1 MSITVLLPGTNKA
14 STKVRHAFRVGS
26 PFLLLVVLGQV
37 TVLPDGHVVVE
48 TPKPGTPNVK
58 YLLDL
63 QLFGRLRVGVLS
75 HMLKKQKKS

>member
-1 MSITVLLPGTNKA
+1 VSITVLLPGTNKA
-14 STKVRHAFRVGS
+14 STKVRHTPSCRVTI
-26 PFLLLVVLGQV
+26 FIVVLGQV

-63 QLFGRLRVGVLS
+63 QLFGRLRVGVLF
-75 HMLKKQKKS
+75 HMLKKWTKS

>member
-1 MSITVLLPGTNKA
+1 M
-14 STKVRHAFRVGS
+14 
-26 PFLLLVVLGQV
+26 LVVLGQV

-63 QLFGRLRVGVLS
+63 QLFGRLRVGVLF
-75 HMLKKQKKS
+75 HMLKKQKKP